1 MFLGFH
7 RQTVCLEQA
16 VGQQA
21 VTGLEDAGGTV
32 DLAELTTTGSKAS
45 AGSDRSSFGKVRKI
59 IDHGHIGQRDNDTG
73 AVIRRRAAAP
83 PRIHIGTWR
92 SSSVASSTSLLNGV
106 DVTIV
111 PVFARRPGATSSS
124 SAQLHSSAVE
134 QQGYWPATSGLAAP
148 LSEFRIAGSV
158 WNDSAP
164 ADPAPSSRARGR
176 SEDVELRFIDLQIGC
191 AYMYVCSKRVR
202 TLSSRSSLKKMED
215 MIHE

>member
-1 MFLGFH
+1 MSQAGH
-7 RQTVCLEQA
+7 RNQRKAPA
-16 VGQQA
+16 V
-21 VTGLEDAGGTV
+21 EWMPRICDR
-32 DLAELTTTGSKAS
+32 DLFRPSIPRPSRGIKKWDRKAS

-59 IDHGHIGQRDNDTG
+59 IDYGHIGQRDNDDG
-73 AVIRRRAAAP
+73 AVIKRRAAAP

-92 SSSVASSTSLLNGV
+92 SSSAASSTSLLNGV

-134 QQGYWPATSGLAAP
+134 QQGYWPAPSGLAAP

-164 ADPAPSSRARGR
+164 ADPAPSSRARGQSVPR
-176 SEDVELRFIDLQIGC
+176 PAVAADGIWS
-191 AYMYVCSKRVR
+191 
-202 TLSSRSSLKKMED
+202 
-215 MIHE
+215 